1 MVNTGFPLWAEWV
14 SLGLGAGL
22 GTAAIILAVP
32 PFIQMY
38 FGRPRLKTEFERYVQ
53 EYERP
58 LLMFLKNPPVNRFLA
73 ALGITRDS
81 IQSLTVQF
89 QVSEAGSGE
98 IEIPIRQV
106 RISSDDR
113 SNEEGEWRI
122 GLPPTYSIS
131 AVVEFAT

>member
-53 EYERP
+53 EHERA

-81 IQSLTVQF
+81 IQNLTVQF
-89 QVSEAGSGE
+89 QTV
-98 IEIPIRQV
+98 P
-106 RISSDDR
+106 
-113 SNEEGEWRI
+113 
-122 GLPPTYSIS
+122 SI
-131 AVVEFAT
+131 